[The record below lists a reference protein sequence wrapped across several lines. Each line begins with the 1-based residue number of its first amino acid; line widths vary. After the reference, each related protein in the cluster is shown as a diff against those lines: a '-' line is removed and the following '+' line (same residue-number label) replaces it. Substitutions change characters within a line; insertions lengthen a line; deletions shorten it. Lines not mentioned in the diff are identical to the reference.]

1 MANLFVK
8 RIVPIAKLPS
18 KASPHSAGLDIS
30 ACFHEPTVTVYDD
43 GLAPERTASKDVIFR
58 LISRAKLN
66 NDYPF
71 EEISEMLKIH
81 KTEGLE
87 SYLMGVEFTDEE
99 FDTIKTSLDE
109 LEKEFVERKIIDN
122 KLVIYPGERVMIPTG
137 LTMSCDV
144 NHYLAFY
151 PRSGNALKRGLTLIN
166 CTGIGDRD
174 YKNEYYITLVNNSRQ
189 TAVIENGERCA
200 QMIVRY
206 YADVDI
212 CERPNGLPEVESNRN
227 GGFGSSGK

>member
-43 GLAPERTASKDVIFR
+43 GLAPERTASKDIIFR
-58 LISRAKLN
+58 LVSRAKLN

-212 CERPNGLPEVESNRN
+212 CERPNGLPEVESNRA

>member
-30 ACFHEPTVTVYDD
+30 ACFHESTVTIYDD
-43 GLAPERTASKDVIFR
+43 GLAPERTASKDIIFR

-137 LTMSCDV
+137 LTMSCDA

-189 TAVIENGERCA
+189 TAVIQNGERCA

-212 CERPNGLPEVESNRN
+212 CERPNGLPEVESNRD

>member
-18 KASPHSAGLDIS
+18 KASPHSAGLDVS

-43 GLAPERTASKDVIFR
+43 GLAPERTASKDIIFR
-58 LISRAKLN
+58 LISQN
-66 NDYPF
+66 HMSDFYPF
-71 EEISEMLKIH
+71 DNLNTLLKVHVESGLDGYLNGSEFKDNDLD
-81 KTEGLE
+81 L
-87 SYLMGVEFTDEE
+87 
-99 FDTIKTSLDE
+99 IKTSLDE